1 VGVYFLP
8 LCCNRKKNQTGT
20 AVNTERSFDSMN
32 AFCKKTPYRVC
43 PYCGAHLDAGETC
56 DCRRQEQQNQTAA
69 ERAAKT
75 VAGGDRA

>member
-1 VGVYFLP
+1 
-8 LCCNRKKNQTGT
+8 
-20 AVNTERSFDSMN
+20 MN

-56 DCRRQEQQNQTAA
+56 DCRQQEQQNQPAA